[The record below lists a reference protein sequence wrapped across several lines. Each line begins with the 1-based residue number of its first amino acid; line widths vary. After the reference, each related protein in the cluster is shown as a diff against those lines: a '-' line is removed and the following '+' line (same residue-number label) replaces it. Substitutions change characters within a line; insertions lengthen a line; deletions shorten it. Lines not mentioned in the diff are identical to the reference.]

1 MWGAQQPLEFAWVDP
16 GHGRE
21 TVRPVAAL
29 EETDLLERPVS
40 PSKTTWPF
48 LGLQSFM
55 AGTLPALSTTTRAS
69 GGGSVAA
76 AGFLFVQTVP
86 GFFTPPIPGLQVREN
101 HCLGF
106 KASSQGALQD
116 GGAMA
121 G

>member
-40 PSKTTWPF
+40 PSKTTWPL
-48 LGLQSFM
+48 LGLQSLM
-55 AGTLPALSTTTRAS
+55 AVPALSTTTRAS

-86 GFFTPPIPGLQVREN
+86 GFCTPPLPGLQVREN